1 MPKGWMRT
9 RALLCVTAQATSWPL
24 CSYALLNRLSAPI
37 AEYLATFGGNVFNPT
52 KVQPWLLEGGKENR
66 KRWGFISRKNKTPVC
81 VSRQG
86 FRNSILTMTYS
97 HMGKPH
103 TTIGDASF
111 HY

>member
-52 KVQPWLLEGGKENR
+52 KVQPWLLEGGV
-66 KRWGFISRKNKTPVC
+66 KRTESAGVLFRAKTKPLSALADRGFGIQS
-81 VSRQG
+81 
-86 FRNSILTMTYS
+86 
-97 HMGKPH
+97 
-103 TTIGDASF
+103 
-111 HY
+111 

>member
-52 KVQPWLLEGGKENR
+52 KMQPWLLEGG
-66 KRWGFISRKNKTPVC
+66 
-81 VSRQG
+81 
-86 FRNSILTMTYS
+86 
-97 HMGKPH
+97 
-103 TTIGDASF
+103 
-111 HY
+111 